1 MSGVTVNAP
10 AKINL
15 HLEVTG
21 KRPDGYHSI
30 KSVFQAVSL
39 YDTVRIYPEG
49 GDGFYS
55 LSGEFDFPREEN
67 LITKALGVFREV
79 TGVNS
84 GVAVECVKRIPQGS
98 GLGGGSSDAAAVLAG
113 LDLLFGT
120 GLSRDELQSAG
131 AVLGSDVPFFFSSA
145 TALVSGRGEVVSP
158 LPTLWE
164 LPVLI
169 IDTGIHVSTKDA
181 YGKLDRAGT
190 GKRSL
195 PDPVSVYRKHPSEWT
210 FFNDFFDVLDAE
222 NPVYT
227 ETLSALKSLGSVF
240 SSVSGSGSSV
250 FGIFDDEKSADYALY
265 RLKTEF
271 RTVHKGKMLANP
283 LEAVYNS

>member
-1 MSGVTVNAP
+1 MSGVIINAP

-21 KRPDGYHSI
+21 RRSDGYHSI
-30 KSVFQAVSL
+30 ISVFQTVSL
-39 YDTVRIYPEG
+39 YDTVKIYSEG
-49 GDGFYS
+49 EEGFYS
-55 LSGEFDFPREEN
+55 LSGGFDFPAEEN
-67 LITKALGVFREV
+67 LITRALEVFREI
-79 TGVNS
+79 TGINS
-84 GVAVECVKRIPQGS
+84 GVVVECVKRIPAGS

-120 GLSRDELQSAG
+120 SLTKEELQSAG
-131 AVLGSDVPFFFSSA
+131 ARIGSDVPFFFSSA
-145 TALVSGRGEVVSP
+145 TALVSGRGEVVEP

-169 IDTGIHVSTKDA
+169 IDTGIHVSTKAA
-181 YGKLDRAGT
+181 YDKLDRAGT
-190 GKRSL
+190 ERRSL
-195 PDPVSVYRKHPSEWT
+195 PDPVSVYTDHPSKWS
-210 FFNDFFDVLDAE
+210 FFNDFFEILNTE
-222 NPVYT
+222 NPIYRG
-227 ETLSALKSLGSVF
+227 TLAALKTLGAVF

-250 FGIFDDEKSADYALY
+250 FGIFEDEKSAEYALN

-271 RTVHKGKMLANP
+271 RAVHKGKMLANP